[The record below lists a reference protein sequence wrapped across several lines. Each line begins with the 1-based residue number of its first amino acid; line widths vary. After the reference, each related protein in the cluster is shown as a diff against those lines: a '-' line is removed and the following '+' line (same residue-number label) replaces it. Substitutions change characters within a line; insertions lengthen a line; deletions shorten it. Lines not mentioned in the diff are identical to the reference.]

1 MTICEI
7 TFASLSSST
16 SSLPTTTSCEY
27 SISKTYGRRPNN
39 SKASCY
45 ENKQLGVNS
54 YSNTLQCPNDDDGGL
69 DDGNK
74 IYIEWCD
81 TPWGLMKVCECPICH
96 QKYRF
101 HGVLQERWNLER
113 FLVNLY
119 YDIKLRNKLEN
130 KKQL

>member
-1 MTICEI
+1 MEEDQI
-7 TFASLSSST
+7 TAKLLAMKISNW
-16 SSLPTTTSCEY
+16 E
-27 SISKTYGRRPNN
+27 SIP
-39 SKASCY
+39 
-45 ENKQLGVNS
+45 

-74 IYIEWCD
+74 IYIGWCD
-81 TPWGLMKVCECPICH
+81 TPWALMKVCECPICH

-101 HGVLQERWNLER
+101 HGVLQERWNLEQ

-119 YDIKLRNKLEN
+119 YDIKLRNKLED